1 MAGDGTLATTMIITK
16 GLSCAPCGG
25 SPSVGSP
32 CEGSPGFGGD
42 HKTGIITSAFS
53 LYCTFVPPTPPAV
66 KPQGGGGGAYPRPA
80 WNKFGPGE
88 IQDFYK
94 PVTPEQEPYLV
105 PRDQEAKYFQKNKK
119 VTIHL
124 KIGTWFDSEK
134 IYMVPEH
141 QARTILKV
149 FNFLNATRQ
158 NISITVNSIK
168 RITTEAIVRI
178 KNLRRRD

>member
-16 GLSCAPCGG
+16 GLSCAPCSASPCGG
-25 SPSVGSP
+25 SPSS
-32 CEGSPGFGGD
+32 GGD

-53 LYCTFVPPTPPAV
+53 LYCTLTPPTPTPT
-66 KPQGGGGGAYPRPA
+66 KPQGGGGGIYPRPA

-94 PVTPEQEPYLV
+94 PVPLEQQPYLV
-105 PRDQEAKYFQKNKK
+105 PRDQEAKYFQRNKK

-124 KIGTWFDSEK
+124 KVSEWFDSEK

-141 QARTILKV
+141 RARTILKI
-149 FNFLNATRQ
+149 FNFLNVTRRSVGVVVS
-158 NISITVNSIK
+158 NV
-168 RITTEAIVRI
+168 RRVTTEAVVRI
-178 KNLRRRD
+178 KNFRRRG